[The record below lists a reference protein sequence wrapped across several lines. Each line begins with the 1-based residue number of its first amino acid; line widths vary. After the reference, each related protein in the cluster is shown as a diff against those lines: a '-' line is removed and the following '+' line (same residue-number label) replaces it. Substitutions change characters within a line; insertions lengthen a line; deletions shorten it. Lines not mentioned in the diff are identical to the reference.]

1 MVVPV
6 VRLQY
11 AELVRTGAS
20 LSGPVLAVV
29 QQRMELFDFLLA
41 VVVLL
46 LLPLFVVQ
54 LLFAVEV
61 VALQDG
67 HGAGAGE
74 CAVQRRAQAGGAGVM
89 IRS

>member
-1 MVVPV
+1 M

-11 AELVRTGAS
+11 AELVRTGAP

-41 VVVLL
+41 VVALL

-67 HGAGAGE
+67 PGAGAGE
-74 CAVQRRAQAGGAGVM
+74 CAVQR
-89 IRS
+89 